1 MARLRD
7 RPLRELLILMIAG
20 TVCVAVLGAGVYL
33 LIVEVVDPSQDL
45 STFYSA
51 MFGLLGSLLSV
62 VAGFL
67 AGQTTSRM
75 SAGKDDEPG

>member
-20 TVCVAVLGAGVYL
+20 TVCVAVLGAGIYVL
-33 LIVEVVDPSQDL
+33 VVEIVDPDEDL

-67 AGQTTSRM
+67 AGQTTAKM
-75 SAGKDDEPG
+75 GGKDDDATD